1 MERAL
6 CRMFGRIMAVRRF
19 EKIENLL
26 FNLLLCESGRMHLVL
41 IQLSFQPRLQLST
54 ATNPSTSHAA
64 FVMTSSFSISLSKPL
79 FKKFMAASLVLHSRI
94 PLALAY

>member
-41 IQLSFQPRLQLST
+41 IQLSFQPGLQLST
-54 ATNPSTSHAA
+54 ETNPSTSHAA
-64 FVMTSSFSISLSKPL
+64 FVTTSSFITRSISISLSKPL
-79 FKKFMAASLVLHSRI
+79 FKKFMASFLVLYSIEH
-94 PLALAY
+94 